1 MSATF
6 FQKESASYLTMPE
19 VMIYLDV
26 FIENQGRE
34 LKMTMEEKKPGEGA
48 TLQQYFRT
56 DICPGTLQSLS
67 REVYSLLNRSTHS
80 SGYNSQKI
88 GKSLQ
93 NVGRHLYDSLFP
105 IPVKEKLTA
114 AGSRNLL
121 VTMDDALVGI
131 PWEILHDGEEFFCLR
146 FNMGRKVHTS
156 HTVLN
161 SGIRNNEAKIKM
173 WILADPTND
182 LPNSYNEGDTL
193 GRKLEKWGDDLEVFL
208 ETTYID
214 SKKIF
219 RRIFEFDIIHYA
231 GHAVFNHENPNLSG
245 WHLKDGY
252 LTAQQIMHMSGGKKK
267 LPSLIFSNAC
277 QSGHTSEWS
286 QMEPD
291 RWSNYQAFDMVNAFL
306 RCGVRHYIGTF
317 QDIPDPASFNLA
329 LNFYNCM
336 MQSNSVGESL
346 RRARLQAIDQYGQ
359 DSLIWANYMLYG
371 DPTICYLKCTGK
383 RENHDATNLSKSKV
397 NDDIESEGYENQER
411 VTDRDKL
418 VRAGDG
424 SNGKKSLQSSIKEPK
439 ERIEKEVV
447 PAAGKKWQRQMLLWI
462 GCVILLVFIIG
473 AVYLFFTPPFSPR
486 LSSNAFDSSWKKEKW
501 QIVGQIQEKLSQRYS
516 VQGHSDQGSLKSV
529 YPDSS
534 KNDHLTMCIIPA
546 VPQGREQGI
555 DQQMTAYLIE
565 ELNLFWINQPGFV
578 LVERDRLDF
587 VLEELERATSNLSER
602 KIQFTLGKVLGAK
615 GILFVRIYPHAG
627 RFSLPFFSQAAKI
640 FIRFVDTETT
650 AIEAYAKASL
660 KRKENLEEMSRNLGE
675 SILHSLT
682 ARYKL

>member
-6 FQKESASYLTMPE
+6 FQPESPSYHITPE
-19 VMIYLDV
+19 AMIYLDV

-34 LKMTMEEKKPGEGA
+34 LKMTMEEKKPEEGA

-67 REVYSLLNRSTHS
+67 REVFSLLNRSTHS
-80 SGYNSQKI
+80 SGYNRKKI

-93 NVGRHLYDSLFP
+93 NVGQHLYDSLFP
-105 IPVKEKLTA
+105 VPMKEKLA
-114 AGSRNLL
+114 AARARNLL

-146 FNMGRKVHTS
+146 FNIGRKVHTS
-156 HTVLN
+156 HTVLT
-161 SGIRNNEAKIKM
+161 SGTRNNEAKIKM

-193 GRKLEKWGDDLEVFL
+193 ARKLGKWGDDLEVFL
-208 ETTYID
+208 ETTNID

-231 GHAVFNHENPNLSG
+231 GHAVFNLENPNLSG

-252 LTAQQIMHMSGGKKK
+252 LTAQHIMHMSGGKKK
-267 LPSLIFSNAC
+267 LPSLVFSNAC
-277 QSGHTSEWS
+277 QSGHTSEWP
-286 QMEPD
+286 QMEPGQ
-291 RWSNYQAFDMVNAFL
+291 WSEYKAFDMVNAFL

-329 LNFYNCM
+329 LNFYKCM

-346 RRARLQAIDQYGQ
+346 RRARLQVVEQYGR

-371 DPTICYLKCTGK
+371 DPTICYLKCSGK
-383 RENHDATNLSKSKV
+383 RESQDAINPSASKG
-397 NDDIESEGYENQER
+397 NDYSELEDYENQER
-411 VTDRDKL
+411 VTERDEL
-418 VRAGDG
+418 VRAGDE
-424 SNGKKSLQSSIKEPK
+424 KKKKKALQSSIKGPK
-439 ERIEKEVV
+439 ERIKKGTI
-447 PAAGKKWQRQMLLWI
+447 PAAGKKWHRQMLLWI
-462 GCVILLVFIIG
+462 GCVFLVFFIIG
-473 AVYLFFTPPFSPR
+473 AMYVFFPPPFSP
-486 LSSNAFDSSWKKEKW
+486 SVSPNAHDTSWEKEKW
-501 QIVGQIQEKLSQRYS
+501 QIVGKIQEKLSQRYS
-516 VQGHSDQGSLKSV
+516 VQGHSDQGSLKSI
-529 YPDSS
+529 YPDSP
-534 KNDHLTMCIIPA
+534 KNDPLTMCIIPA
-546 VPQGREQGI
+546 IPQGRKRGI
-555 DQQMTAYLIE
+555 DQQMTEYLIE
-565 ELNLFWINQPGFV
+565 ELNLFWINQPGYV

-587 VLEELERATSNLSER
+587 VLKELERATSNISEH

-615 GILFVRIYPHAG
+615 GILFVRIYPQAA
-627 RFSLPFFSQAAKI
+627 RLPFPFLSRAVKV

-660 KRKENLEEMSRNLGE
+660 QKKENLEKMSQNLGE
-675 SILHSLT
+675 KILDSLT
-682 ARYKL
+682 RRYKL